1 MEEKKEKKIMVMFGF
16 NSDGNLV
23 ITQKEEESS
32 YSSSTVV
39 LSDKDADMLRRFL
52 NINAKEG
59 GKE

>member
-1 MEEKKEKKIMVMFGF
+1 MEEKEKKTMVMFGF
-16 NSDGNLV
+16 NSDGKLV

>member
-1 MEEKKEKKIMVMFGF
+1 MEEKEKKTMVMFGF

>member
-1 MEEKKEKKIMVMFGF
+1 MEEKEEKKTMVMFGF

-39 LSDKDADMLRRFL
+39 LSDKEADTLRRFL
-52 NINAKEG
+52 NIMKG

>member
-1 MEEKKEKKIMVMFGF
+1 MEEKKEKKTMVMFGF